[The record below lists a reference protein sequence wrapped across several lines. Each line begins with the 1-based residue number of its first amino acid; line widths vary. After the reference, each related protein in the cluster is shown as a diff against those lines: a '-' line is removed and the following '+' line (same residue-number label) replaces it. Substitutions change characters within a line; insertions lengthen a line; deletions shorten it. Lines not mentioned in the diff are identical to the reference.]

1 MNEFSL
7 IKPRARNY
15 TYEWIFH
22 KLLEENNLINLK
34 YIFMKLK
41 INGKIKDFTF

>member
-1 MNEFSL
+1 MD
-7 IKPRARNY
+7 
-15 TYEWIFH
+15 FH

-41 INGKIKDFTF
+41 INGENKGLYVLEDLLINY